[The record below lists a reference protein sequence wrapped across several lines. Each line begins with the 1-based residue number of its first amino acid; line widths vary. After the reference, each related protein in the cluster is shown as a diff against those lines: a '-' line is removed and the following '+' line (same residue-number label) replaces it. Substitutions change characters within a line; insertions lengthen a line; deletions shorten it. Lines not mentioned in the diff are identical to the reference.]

1 MAPEFSTNISVF
13 RLYLLVNWKK
23 YSNRI
28 EGDAMHFRIEREG
41 DINLIHP
48 VGKFDGGRDCE
59 QLQTLVTELAESGC
73 LKVVFSFSLTRWIN
87 TCGVGKLIAAKFI
100 LDEYEGRLVLCDLDE
115 DNMSI
120 INTLR
125 LDQIFEIHGSLQE
138 SVAVLK
144 QDRLTS
150 TGS

>member
-1 MAPEFSTNISVF
+1 
-13 RLYLLVNWKK
+13 
-23 YSNRI
+23 
-28 EGDAMHFRIEREG
+28 MHFRIEREG
-41 DINLIHP
+41 DISLIHP

-73 LKVVFSFSLTRWIN
+73 IKVVFSFSLTRWIN
-87 TCGVGKLIAAKFI
+87 SCGVGKLIAAKFI
-100 LDEYEGRLVLCDLDE
+100 LDEYEGHLVLCDLDE
-115 DNMSI
+115 RNMSI

-144 QDRLTS
+144 HDSLTS